1 MALLSYIVL
10 FLYSF
15 AILLVFFYGLA
26 QFNLLINY
34 LKSKRQIDNC
44 QKFNFTNPT
53 EIPLVTIQL
62 PIFNEKYVLERLL
75 TTIAKLDYPKGKLE
89 IQVLDDSTDD
99 SISLKP
105 KN

>member
-1 MALLSYIVL
+1 MALVSYIAL

-26 QFNLLINY
+26 QFNLLINC
-34 LKSKRQIDNC
+34 LKGKRQIDNC

-75 TTIAKLDYPKGKLE
+75 TTIAKLDDPKGKLE
-89 IQVLDDSTDD
+89 IQGLDDSTDD